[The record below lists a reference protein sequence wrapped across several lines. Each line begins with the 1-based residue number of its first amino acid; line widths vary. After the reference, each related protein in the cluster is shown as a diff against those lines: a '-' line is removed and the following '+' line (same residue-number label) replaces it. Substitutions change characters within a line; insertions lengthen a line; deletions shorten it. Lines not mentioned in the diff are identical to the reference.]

1 MISSIL
7 NNISNIIKDKLTKSE
22 YNYKL
27 IELKQVKLADTIEI
41 ENSLLNPSA
50 KGLLLEESK
59 GKFKE
64 INLESD
70 SNYNKLETKNA
81 QLLNPIIN
89 YNSNNDSSWFDYLK
103 KIIFG
108 NRNQPNLNSVFKY
121 LKRQINLIQ
130 ENNKNIRFSFNC
142 DGKLICFINQE
153 GNIIISNAESND
165 TAYILKTNFLFTEG
179 FTSIAWDSI
188 CPNKIYFSTNNILYV
203 GKLNEEKNEIY
214 INKYSDLL
222 SFSKFINCFP
232 SPKGDLLILLYE
244 KGMEVYDIFKNCLF
258 SKYFTTF
265 KFVSAVY
272 DYKSSVFIAY
282 TENKIIIFNLETFDF
297 KPYTYF
303 PGSIIKV
310 ISNPGIDNIYIFVVD
325 KTKPLNDLFMFT
337 LADISIASDVNFNFN
352 SFQNYDNFYRHYHY
366 VLRPDII
373 SFRHQLSNYN
383 AKVLDV
389 CLSPNDF
396 RIGILYEEEFR
407 NNFKQ
412 NSLYIFGVTKDK
424 RDNSINQISPL
435 YNFGHIEGSQI
446 VSFEFNK
453 MLKEKTFLVV
463 RFEND
468 NFIKTETIKG

>member
-1 MISSIL
+1 MKSSIWGVL
-7 NNISNIIKDKLTKSE
+7 SSFIKEKLTKSE

-27 IELKQVKLADTIEI
+27 IDLKQVKLADTIEI
-41 ENSLLNPSA
+41 ENSLLNPKV
-50 KGLLLEESK
+50 KGLLLDESK
-59 GKFKE
+59 GQFKE
-64 INLESD
+64 INFESD
-70 SNYNKLETKNA
+70 SNFNKLETRNPI
-81 QLLNPIIN
+81 LLNPKI
-89 YNSNNDSSWFDYLK
+89 YNDSNNYSSWFDYLK

-108 NRNQPNLNSVFKY
+108 NRNQPNLNSIFKY
-121 LKRQINLIQ
+121 LKKYRIPNQ
-130 ENNKNIRFSFNC
+130 EKNKNINFCFNC

-153 GNIIISNAESND
+153 GNLIISNADSND
-165 TAYILKTNFLFTEG
+165 ISYFLNTNLLYNERID
-179 FTSIAWDSI
+179 SITWDSI
-188 CPNKIYFSTNNILYV
+188 NPNKLYFSTNNILYE
-203 GKLNEEKNEIY
+203 GKISEEENIIS
-214 INKYSDLL
+214 INKYSEL
-222 SFSKFINCFP
+222 SNLSKFINCFP

-244 KGMEVYDIFKNCLF
+244 KGIEVYDIFKNLLF

-265 KFVSAVY
+265 NFVNAVY

-282 TENKIIIFNLETFDF
+282 SDNKIIIFNLDTFDF

-303 PGSIIKV
+303 PGTIIKV
-310 ISNPGIDNIYIFVVD
+310 ISNPEIDNIYVFVVD

-337 LADISIASDVNFNFN
+337 LADISIASDVNISFN
-352 SFQNYDNFYRHYHY
+352 SYQNYDNFYRHYHY

-373 SFRHQLSNYN
+373 SFRHQLTNYS

-407 NNFKQ
+407 NSFKQ
-412 NSLYIFGVTKDK
+412 NSLYIFGLTKDK
-424 RDNSINQISPL
+424 RDNSINLISPL
-435 YNFGHIEGSQI
+435 YNFGHIDGSQI

-453 MLKEKTFLVV
+453 MCKKHTFLIV